1 MAKLDKSKDFG
12 IIGGFFGIARFEQ
25 DGNYFDASG
34 ELLDGEGNALAGGKP
49 AGGGKGGKGGA
60 KPAEPAIPNA
70 VATTETDPQL
80 AAQLGGE

>member
-12 IIGGFFGIARFEQ
+12 IIGGIFGIARFEQ

-34 ELLDGEGNALAGGKP
+34 ELLDGEGNALAGGGKP
-49 AGGGKGGKGGA
+49 AGGGKGGKGGKGGD
-60 KPAEPAIPNA
+60 KPAVDV